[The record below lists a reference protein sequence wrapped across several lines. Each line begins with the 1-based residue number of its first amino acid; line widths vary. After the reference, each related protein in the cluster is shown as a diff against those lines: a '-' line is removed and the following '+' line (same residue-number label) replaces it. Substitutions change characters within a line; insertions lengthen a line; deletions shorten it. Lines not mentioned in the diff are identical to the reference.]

1 MFYSRTL
8 KCFPFICWPGHQQIH
23 SHSLHNDPIMSLLN
37 LPTLSIFIS
46 IPMFRKRTL
55 TCTDMDVDGKH
66 NLTYY
71 SSPGTIKILSPP
83 FPWYSPKGFLWPWQQ
98 NCQFQFSAF
107 RIPSSLCGTMAFDF
121 LFLEVSVRQAYVLVH
136 FYRGKRGNPS
146 WLFRRAFNEFQIQI
160 EVFTF
165 PWQNSMLLGGRYR
178 RKLPGP
184 PVFFV
189 VVCSVSQKSSFMFE
203 NFNSKIKFTRKD
215 NTLKTKEPGE
225 SR

>member
-1 MFYSRTL
+1 
-8 KCFPFICWPGHQQIH
+8 
-23 SHSLHNDPIMSLLN
+23 
-37 LPTLSIFIS
+37 
-46 IPMFRKRTL
+46 MFRKRTL

-66 NLTYY
+66 NLMYY

-107 RIPSSLCGTMAFDF
+107 RIPSSLHGTMAFDF

-160 EVFTF
+160 EVFAF

-184 PVFFV
+184 PVFLLFV
-189 VVCSVSQKSSFMFE
+189 LFPRDPVSCLKTLTVKSNLPGKTTPWKQKSQGKADSLLCNGLLP
-203 NFNSKIKFTRKD
+203 NFPDYVWF
-215 NTLKTKEPGE
+215 
-225 SR
+225 